1 MQNFHYV
8 RELVGEGLLHRRSNA
23 ARGFP
28 LREVIQYPIPLG
40 INLLIYAGIA
50 DAVNDAHNNGIVH
63 GDLSIDDIYLTEN
76 AVIIDGFGRTRTHSK
91 APEGYP
97 QGPKTDVYGLGIIL
111 FALLSD
117 NPNFTPQFGPEYEKH
132 IVHALLNLNW
142 GELGEQA
149 WLENIQTFFVTAVHE
164 TPEERPE
171 ALDIANISLS
181 LVEHCHNSDYSF
193 FAAQFESM
201 NVSSSEDQFEPDPE
215 TEDLDGPSSVQ
226 GIDLFDDL
234 EIVPDSAQGAAT
246 GLWSREAIAKIY
258 QEEPQP
264 EPQYSHQQEPQR
276 FNQTPEQPPFQQESP
291 VPMHNDAFGFQGD
304 QEYLDEPENFH
315 SQNSIHSVAM
325 KEPGNQTFNDFNYP
339 GNNQQNNAFNQQKT
353 DPQISQSNEF
363 IHSTPDFTREPTVE
377 ERPNFQEPSGGSK
390 KIIIGAIAAVFL
402 LLIGG
407 AGAFVL
413 LSEDTTS
420 SESEEKT
427 DSVQKDEKIEKK
439 VIEDTGDGEEPPP
452 KEEPK
457 EEPKKEV
464 KKPVKPKKT
473 VSNTSKP
480 TTKPKSKPK
489 PPPKKETQPRT
500 VATVQ
505 KELRVSLSV
514 ASNSDAIA
522 RCKDGQTRTFSGQ
535 TQFTFPKSTKCL
547 IEIDGAKGFARMKKS
562 GAVHCRV
569 SGSSVLCK

>member
-8 RELVGEGLLHRRSNA
+8 RELVGEGLLYRRPNA

-28 LREVIQYPIPLG
+28 LREVIKYPMPLG
-40 INLLIYAGIA
+40 ISLLIYAGIA

-76 AVIIDGFGRTRTHSK
+76 AVVIDGFGRTRVHSK
-91 APEGYP
+91 APEGHP
-97 QGPKTDVYGLGIIL
+97 QGPKTDVYGLGIVL
-111 FALLSD
+111 FMLLSD
-117 NPNFTPQFGPEYEKH
+117 NPDFRPQFGPQYEKH
-132 IVHALLNLNW
+132 IVQTLLNLNW
-142 GELGEQA
+142 GELAEQA

-181 LVEHCHNSDYSF
+181 LVEHCHNSDYAF

-201 NVSSSEDQFEPDPE
+201 NVSATEDLLEPDPD
-215 TEDLDGPSSVQ
+215 TEDLAAPSSVQ
-226 GIDLFDDL
+226 GVDLFDNL

-246 GLWSREAIAKIY
+246 GLWSREAIAQIY
-258 QEEPQP
+258 QEDSQPAQKIAQQP
-264 EPQYSHQQEPQR
+264 ESPTFNKAENYDR
-276 FNQTPEQPPFQQESP
+276 FERPTPPANTP
-291 VPMHNDAFGFQGD
+291 FGFQGD
-304 QEYLDEPENFH
+304 QEFLEEPENFG
-315 SQNSIHSVAM
+315 SQAPANRVSMDA
-325 KEPGNQTFNDFNYP
+325 PGNQTFNEFNYP
-339 GNNQQNNAFNQQKT
+339 GKPKNQQNNTFQQNNT
-353 DPQISQSNEF
+353 DPQISQSDEF
-363 IHSTPDFTREPTVE
+363 IHATPAFTREPTVE

-390 KIIIGAIAAVFL
+390 KLIFAAIAAMFL
-402 LLIGG
+402 FLVAG

-413 LSEDTTS
+413 LSEDDVPPK
-420 SESEEKT
+420 E
-427 DSVQKDEKIEKK
+427 DNARIVQNDKEDVNKEPE
-439 VIEDTGDGEEPPP
+439 VIEDTGDGEDVPP
-452 KEEPK
+452 EPK
-457 EEPKKEV
+457 EEPQNEV
-464 KKPVKPKKT
+464 KKPERTKKKT
-473 VSNTSKP
+473 VTKTQSTSKIKKKTR
-480 TTKPKSKPK
+480 TTSKKQAKPK
-489 PPPKKETQPRT
+489 T

-535 TQFTFPKSTKCL
+535 TQFTFQKSTKCL

-562 GAVHCRV
+562 GAIHCRV